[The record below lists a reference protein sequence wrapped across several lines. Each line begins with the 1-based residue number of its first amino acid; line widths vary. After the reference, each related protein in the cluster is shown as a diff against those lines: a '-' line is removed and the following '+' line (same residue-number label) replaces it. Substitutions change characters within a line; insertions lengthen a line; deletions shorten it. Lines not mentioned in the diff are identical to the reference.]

1 MAGDRPEEARMAEI
15 LDKHEAG
22 TSLMF
27 AGLAVW
33 VASLLVVF
41 FLPAAFKVGYHTTFR
56 SIIAV
61 LVTTGVVLMAAGC
74 GIRRNTEEE

>member
-1 MAGDRPEEARMAEI
+1 MAEA
-15 LDKHEAG
+15 LDKHETG

-41 FLPAAFKVGYHTTFR
+41 FLPAAFKIGHHTTFI
-56 SIIAV
+56 SVIAV
-61 LVTTGVVLMAAGC
+61 LVAVGVVLMASGY

>member
-1 MAGDRPEEARMAEI
+1 MAEA
-15 LDKHEAG
+15 LDKHETG

-41 FLPAAFKVGYHTTFR
+41 FLPAAFKIGHHTTFL
-56 SIIAV
+56 SIITV
-61 LVTTGVVLMAAGC
+61 LVTAGVILMAAGC
-74 GIRRNTEEE
+74 GIRKNTQEE

>member
-1 MAGDRPEEARMAEI
+1 MAEA
-15 LDKHEAG
+15 LDKHETG
-22 TSLMF
+22 TSLIF

-41 FLPAAFKVGYHTTFR
+41 FLPAAFKIGYHTTFI
-56 SIIAV
+56 SVIAV
-61 LVTTGVVLMAAGC
+61 LVGVGVVLMASGY

>member
-1 MAGDRPEEARMAEI
+1 MAEAV
-15 LDKHEAG
+15 DKHETG

-41 FLPAAFKVGYHTTFR
+41 FLPAAFKIGYHIPFVYVL
-56 SIIAV
+56 AV
-61 LVTTGVVLMAAGC
+61 LVALGVVLMASGY

>member
-1 MAGDRPEEARMAEI
+1 MAEAI
-15 LDKHEAG
+15 DKHETG

-41 FLPAAFKVGYHTTFR
+41 FLPAAFKIGHHTRFI

-61 LVTTGVVLMAAGC
+61 LVALGVVLMASGY
-74 GIRRNTEEE
+74 GLRRNTEEE

>member
-1 MAGDRPEEARMAEI
+1 MAEA
-15 LDKHEAG
+15 LDKHETG

-33 VASLLVVF
+33 VASLLVIF
-41 FLPAAFKVGYHTTFR
+41 FLPAAFKIGHHARFI

-61 LVTTGVVLMAAGC
+61 LFSLGVVLMASGF
-74 GIRRNTEEE
+74 GIRRNTDEE

>member
-1 MAGDRPEEARMAEI
+1 MAEA
-15 LDKHEAG
+15 LDKHETG

-41 FLPAAFKVGYHTTFR
+41 FLPAAFKIGHHTSFI

-61 LVTTGVVLMAAGC
+61 LVAAGLVLMVSGC
-74 GIRRNTEEE
+74 GMRKNTEEE

>member
-1 MAGDRPEEARMAEI
+1 MAEA
-15 LDKHEAG
+15 LDKHETG

-41 FLPAAFKVGYHTTFR
+41 FLPAAFKIGHHTRFI

-61 LVTTGVVLMAAGC
+61 LVGLGVVLMATGF
-74 GIRRNTEEE
+74 GIRRNAEEE